1 MTKIR
6 LSDVLYSIDAFR
18 DLINFLE
25 TLQGIAI
32 DSQSVELRLVYRHIM
47 RNIARIVSKDI
58 EVEKY
63 LNNRK
68 NGSTQI
74 NKNSK

>member
-6 LSDVLYSIDAFR
+6 LSDVLYSINAFR

-25 TLQGIAI
+25 SVKLIADEKQNTELQLI
-32 DSQSVELRLVYRHIM
+32 YRHIM
-47 RNIARIVSKDI
+47 RNIAILLYQDI

-63 LNNRK
+63 LNNKK
-68 NGSTQI
+68 NGSTEI